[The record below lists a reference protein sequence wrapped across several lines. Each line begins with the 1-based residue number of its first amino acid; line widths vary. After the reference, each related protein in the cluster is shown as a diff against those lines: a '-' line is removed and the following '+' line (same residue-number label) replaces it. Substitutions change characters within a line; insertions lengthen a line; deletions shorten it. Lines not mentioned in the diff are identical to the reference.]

1 MLYAKL
7 LIVFLVLNLISCKNN
22 DAEVLHNEI
31 MDIHEEVMPQ
41 TGEIAYLY
49 LAFRKKVETDLTAYV
64 TQKAMDGIFYSVA
77 QEEQKIRKDPAA
89 QVTGLMEK
97 AEDEMMVW
105 MNAYI
110 PPNKMKSSKNE
121 NEILYY
127 LQDQKKI
134 ISNIKVHTNASLASG
149 KKWKEM
155 LSINN

>member
-1 MLYAKL
+1 MFYARL
-7 LIVFLVLNLISCKNN
+7 LTLFLVLNIISCKNN

-31 MDIHEEVMPQ
+31 MDIHDEVMPK

-49 LAFRKKVETDLTAYV
+49 LAFRKKVETDSTISSN
-64 TQKAMDGIFYSVA
+64 QK
-77 QEEQKIRKDPAA
+77 
-89 QVTGLMEK
+89 MELLK
-97 AEDEMMVW
+97 QADDLEKVEDEMMVW

>member
-1 MLYAKL
+1 MLYARL

-49 LAFRKKVETDLTAYV
+49 LAFRKKVETDST
-64 TQKAMDGIFYSVA
+64 ISS
-77 QEEQKIRKDPAA
+77 EQKMELLKQADD
-89 QVTGLMEK
+89 MEK

-110 PPNKMKSSKNE
+110 PPHKMKSSKNE

>member
-1 MLYAKL
+1 MFYARL
-7 LIVFLVLNLISCKNN
+7 LTLFLVLNIISCKNN
-22 DAEVLHNEI
+22 DAAVIHIEI
-31 MDIHEEVMPQ
+31 MDIHDEVMPQ

-49 LAFRKKVETDLTAYV
+49 LAFRKKVETDSTISSN
-64 TQKAMDGIFYSVA
+64 QKMELLKQADDLEKV
-77 QEEQKIRKDPAA
+77 EE
-89 QVTGLMEK
+89 
-97 AEDEMMVW
+97 EMMVW